1 MDENQLAA
9 DKVRMEMAKENMD
22 KSMEE
27 KFGWYLVLNRIAND
41 DITRHDSIT
50 KKGIIE
56 ALNMLSYLIE
66 KDKEE
71 VKRFKKA
78 NNII

>member
-1 MDENQLAA
+1 VDENQLDA
-9 DKVRMEMAKENMD
+9 DKVRMEMEKENME

-71 VKRFKKA
+71 IKRFKKA

>member
-1 MDENQLAA
+1 MDESKLDA
-9 DKVRMEMAKENMD
+9 DKIRMEMEKENMD

-27 KFGWYLVLNRIAND
+27 KFGWYMVLNRIAND
-41 DITRHDSIT
+41 DITRHDSIV

-56 ALNMLSYLIE
+56 TLNMLSYLIE

-71 VKRFKKA
+71 VKRMKKA

>member
-1 MDENQLAA
+1 VDENQLDA
-9 DKVRMEMAKENMD
+9 DKVRMEMEKENMD

-27 KFGWYLVLNRIAND
+27 KFGWYMVLNRIAND
-41 DITRHDSIT
+41 DITRHDSVT

-71 VKRFKKA
+71 IKRMKKA

>member
-1 MDENQLAA
+1 VDENQLDP
-9 DKVRMEMAKENMD
+9 DKVRMEMEKENME

>member
-1 MDENQLAA
+1 MDEDKLAA
-9 DKVRMEMAKENMD
+9 DKVRMEMAKENMEQ
-22 KSMEE
+22 SMEE

-41 DITRHDSIT
+41 DITRHDSIV

-71 VKRFKKA
+71 VKRMKKA

>member
-1 MDENQLAA
+1 MDEDKLAA
-9 DKVRMEMAKENMD
+9 DKVRMEMEKENMD

-41 DITRHDSIT
+41 DITRHNSIT

-71 VKRFKKA
+71 VKRYKKA

>member
-1 MDENQLAA
+1 MDENQLDA
-9 DKVRMEMAKENMD
+9 DKIRMEMEKEDMD

-27 KFGWYLVLNRIAND
+27 KFGWYMVLNRIAND
-41 DITRHDSIT
+41 DITRHDSIV

-56 ALNMLSYLIE
+56 TLNMLSYLVE

>member
-1 MDENQLAA
+1 VDENQLDA
-9 DKVRMEMAKENMD
+9 DKVRMEMEKENMD
-22 KSMEE
+22 KSMEQ
-27 KFGWYLVLNRIAND
+27 KFGWYLVLNRIAGD
-41 DITRHDSIT
+41 DITRHDSVT

-71 VKRFKKA
+71 IKRMKKA

>member
-1 MDENQLAA
+1 MDENQLDA
-9 DKVRMEMAKENMD
+9 DKIRMEMEKENMD

-27 KFGWYLVLNRIAND
+27 KFGWYMVLNRIAND
-41 DITRHDSIT
+41 DITRHDSVT

-71 VKRFKKA
+71 IKRMKKA

>member
-1 MDENQLAA
+1 
-9 DKVRMEMAKENMD
+9 MEMEKENMD

-27 KFGWYLVLNRIAND
+27 KFGWYLVLNRISND
-41 DITRHDSIT
+41 DVTRHDSVS

-56 ALNMLSYLIE
+56 TLNMLSYLIE

-71 VKRFKKA
+71 IKRMKKA